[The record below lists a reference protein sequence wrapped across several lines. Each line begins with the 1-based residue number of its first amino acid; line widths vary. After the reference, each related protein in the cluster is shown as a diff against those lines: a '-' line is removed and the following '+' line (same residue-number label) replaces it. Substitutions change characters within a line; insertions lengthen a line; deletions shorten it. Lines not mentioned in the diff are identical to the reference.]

1 VTHDGSALAP
11 ESNSTVGAA
20 TVGGAPAGAK
30 LAVGASSSQTQMGAA
45 APLSDDDDEFEVVMG
60 RPCLQEQKWVSLPEE
75 VGTTQS
81 ALHLVE

>member
-1 VTHDGSALAP
+1 
-11 ESNSTVGAA
+11 
-20 TVGGAPAGAK
+20 
-30 LAVGASSSQTQMGAA
+30 MGAA

-75 VGTTQS
+75 VGTAQS